1 MNKTNAGNKASRSI
15 TRHALLGALMLIPVW
30 CQPVRAQQDY
40 PQKLIRIIVPYG
52 AGGPTDLY
60 SRVIA
65 ENMSKRFGKPVIV
78 DNRPGALA
86 AIGHEA
92 IARAEPDGYTFGL
105 ISSSLTVLPATTKSF
120 TLSVRDFTP
129 ITQLI
134 YADYSVLVSPSVPA
148 KNMREFFDYV
158 KANPEKVNFGSG
170 GGGIELAIAAL
181 GARGGV
187 AFTVVPFKGA
197 AAARV
202 ALLGNQVQVVLE
214 SVGVAKDLSSTNKA
228 TFLAVTGPR
237 RNPAAPSMPTVSES
251 GYVGYEAGY
260 WFGYGGPVGMPR
272 EIVGKLYE
280 AISAALQSPELR
292 KQIADAGNEPVGS
305 TPEQFAR
312 LMANDAQYWASVA
325 KSVGITPQ

>member
-1 MNKTNAGNKASRSI
+1 
-15 TRHALLGALMLIPVW
+15 MLAPAW
-30 CQPVRAQQDY
+30 AAPAHAQQDY

-65 ENMSKRFGKPVIV
+65 ENMSRRFGKPVIV

-134 YADYSVLVSPSVPA
+134 YADYSVLVSPTVPA

-181 GARGGV
+181 AARGGV
-187 AFTVVPFKGA
+187 TFTVVPYKGA

-251 GYVGYEAGY
+251 GYAGYEAGY

-272 EIVGKLYE
+272 EVVGKLYE

-292 KQIADAGNEPVGS
+292 KQIADAGNEPIGS

-312 LMANDAQYWASVA
+312 LMANDAQYWANVA
-325 KSVGITPQ
+325 KSVGVTPQ